1 MTEEHQMHDPSKTNQ
16 ELIEENALLKQRIK
30 ELELSELA
38 LKRAEEELR
47 QSEERYRTILDEIE
61 DG

>member
-1 MTEEHQMHDPSKTNQ
+1 MHDPSKTNQ